1 MDSILVEN
9 ISVINFYDLAWAM
22 ELTPDE
28 LFEELF
34 PTRRYEDY
42 GYGSYIIVR
51 YIRYN
56 DRSKFWDEVVFTLD
70 ELGTEPISNDIMFIF

>member
-9 ISVINFYDLAWAM
+9 ISVISFHALAWAM
-22 ELTPDE
+22 EITSRV

-42 GYGSYIIVR
+42 EYGSYIIIR
-51 YIRYN
+51 DIRYN

-70 ELGTEPISNDIMFIF
+70 ELGTEPILDDIMFLF